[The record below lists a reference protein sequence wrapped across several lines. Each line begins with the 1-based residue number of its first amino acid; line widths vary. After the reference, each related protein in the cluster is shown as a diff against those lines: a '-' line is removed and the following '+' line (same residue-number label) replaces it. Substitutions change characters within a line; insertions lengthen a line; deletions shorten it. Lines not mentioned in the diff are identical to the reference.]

1 MNPTAH
7 YNIPMAKKQYIM
19 GIHDLEKRTPGIQN
33 PDLEDDG
40 FPLHITLT
48 PPATGKIIVENVLTE
63 FQRIASNN
71 EPFDIRPTG
80 MVDFGTRESPF
91 PVLQFE
97 RTPQI
102 VKIHNELIT
111 ALQKLD
117 LLVDTTWIG
126 EKYNP
131 HSTPLNP
138 AEFKDEVLIFDRIS
152 AVERRDDKLIVY
164 PPFMLQQ

>member
-1 MNPTAH
+1 MP
-7 YNIPMAKKQYIM
+7 KKNYMM
-19 GIHDLEKRTPGIQN
+19 GIHDLEKRAPGIQN
-33 PDLEDDG
+33 HELEDDG

-48 PPATGKIIVENVLTE
+48 PPATGKIIVENVLGE
-63 FQRIASNN
+63 FQRVASNN
-71 EPFDIRPTG
+71 EPFDIRPTC

-102 VKIHNELIT
+102 VKIHNELVA

-117 LLVDTTWIG
+117 LLVDTTWTG

-131 HSTPLNP
+131 HSTPL
-138 AEFKDEVLIFDRIS
+138 ESVKFKDELLIFDRIS